1 MEWDSTDANDY
12 RVVAQSRWRDINNY
26 RGLQARAGVY
36 VFANINLQVKYV
48 GKAGPGRIVDEITNA
63 LYRRKDFGAT
73 RVKALY
79 TNSDSNALSLERK
92 LIDLYDPPNNLI

>member
-12 RVVAQSRWRDINNY
+12 RVVARSRWRDIDNY

-48 GKAGPGRIVDEITNA
+48 GKAGPGRIVDEIASA

-92 LIDLYDPPNNLI
+92 LIDLYDPPIT